1 MKPVRRRIAA
11 ALLAAMLLPAFAACS
26 EKQTQTQGSTQ
37 NASNNASGEGA
48 SEETKD
54 YIETRFAG
62 VDFGGAGYNI
72 MTRAGAAAHD
82 VMPRFD
88 HEEITGEP
96 VDDAIYS
103 QVETVQDKLNV
114 KITYEPTNDV
124 ELTLINGASA
134 GDNSYALVIHS
145 NQGLANLV
153 TRNLFLDLNK
163 LEEIDFTQ
171 PWWNKSYKDKL
182 TIAGKTYCG
191 FGDLF
196 FEAAINNVHLMYF
209 NKDKCNDY
217 NIPYPYQA
225 VYDGKW
231 TMDYLM
237 SMVQG
242 VHQDLNGDGIYDEHD
257 EWGLVQSPIQ
267 SAVMYYTAGFSTMS
281 FDEEGYPYLD
291 MYSEA
296 FVNFY
301 DKLYQ
306 LDYKTDEIWT
316 NTQEQ
321 EDANFQMFVNGN
333 VLLSSHFLTVTPTL
347 RAVEFEVGILPY
359 PKYEESADYVN
370 WPTGGNFLLA
380 VPSVN
385 DPDDYTFI
393 GSVTEALA
401 SQGHRF
407 VRPALYNVTLQGKLA
422 RDPESADMLDLIFD
436 TMSVDFGWIHN
447 GDGGTG
453 WFVNTCLMA
462 KLANITSFYQK
473 IENRAAKY
481 YQGIVDFYRSID

>member
-1 MKPVRRRIAA
+1 MNPMTRRTAA
-11 ALLAAMLLPAFAACS
+11 ALLLALLLPTFAACS
-26 EKQTQTQGSTQ
+26 EKKTETNGTTDPQ
-37 NASNNASGEGA
+37 NGTNNTSQAA
-48 SEETKD
+48 DETLD
-54 YIETRFAG
+54 YIDSKFAG
-62 VDFGGAGYNI
+62 TDFGGANYNI

-96 VDDAIYS
+96 VDDAIYN
-103 QVETVQDKLNV
+103 QVETVQDKLGV
-114 KITYEPTNDV
+114 KVNYFPTNDV
-124 ELTLINGASA
+124 DLELINGASA
-134 GDNSYALVIHS
+134 GDNTYALVIHS

-153 TRNLFLDLNK
+153 TRNLFVDLNK
-163 LEEIDFTQ
+163 LSEIDFSQ
-171 PWWNKSYKDKL
+171 PWWNDSYKEKL

-209 NKDKCNDY
+209 NKDKCDDY

-237 SMVQG
+237 QMVQG
-242 VHQDLNGDGIYDEHD
+242 VHTDLNGDGVYDEHD

-267 SAVMYYTAGFSTMS
+267 SAVMYYTGGFSTMS

-291 MYSEA
+291 MYSEK

-301 DKLYQ
+301 EKLFQ
-306 LDYKTDEIWT
+306 LDYQTDEIWT

-333 VLLSSHFLTVTPTL
+333 TLLSSHFLTVTPTL

-359 PKYEESADYVN
+359 PKYEEEADYIN

-385 DPDDYTFI
+385 NTEDYPFI
-393 GSVTEALA
+393 GTVTEALA
-401 SQGHRF
+401 AQGHKF
-407 VRPALYNVTLQGKLA
+407 VRPALYKVTLQGKLA

-462 KLANITSFYQK
+462 HLANITSFYQK